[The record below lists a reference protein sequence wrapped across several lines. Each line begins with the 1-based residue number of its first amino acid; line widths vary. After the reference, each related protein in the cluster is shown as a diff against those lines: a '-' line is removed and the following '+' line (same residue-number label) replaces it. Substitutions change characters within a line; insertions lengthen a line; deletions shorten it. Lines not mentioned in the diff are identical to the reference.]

1 MRKMTTTRRG
11 LLRTGAGVGLAF
23 AAPSIVRA
31 QGSAAVAW
39 PTKPIT
45 IVVNFPAG
53 GLTDGIARAFG
64 QHVQQST
71 GQQVMID
78 NKPGASGNI
87 GAALVS
93 RAPADGYT
101 FLHSVSS
108 TLIQNRVMFKT
119 LGFDPDKD
127 LTIVSGTSSGVLPV
141 VVHKSLPPEV
151 KDLKSF
157 IEYAKGKK
165 INFGSW
171 ALGSSAHIFAQS
183 LNEKYGLTME
193 VVTYKGEAPMWQDMG
208 AGSLQAAMG
217 SPQAMNALLIKG
229 DVRPIVAPSRVRYVK
244 LPDVS
249 TSEEQGFTDPSFTV
263 RGWLALAAPAAT
275 PKEIVK
281 RMSDLWVAAADSE
294 PGKRMMDG
302 FGLTEK
308 PLNHEEVMKDYE
320 YLKTILIPRIVAL
333 GIKPE

>member
-1 MRKMTTTRRG
+1 MPIKTTRRAVLG
-11 LLRTGAGVGLAF
+11 GLALV
-23 AAPSIVRA
+23 APSIARA
-31 QGSAAVAW
+31 QAPW
-39 PTKPIT
+39 PSKPIT

-64 QHVQQST
+64 QHVQQAT
-71 GQQVMID
+71 GQQVIID

-87 GAALVS
+87 GAAMVA

-108 TLIQNRVMFKT
+108 TLIQNRVMFKQ

-127 LTIVSGTSSGVLPV
+127 FTIVSGTSSGVLPV
-141 VVHKSLPPEV
+141 VVHKSMPAEV

-157 IEYAKGKK
+157 IAWAKGQKV
-165 INFGSW
+165 NWGSW
-171 ALGSSAHIFAQS
+171 ALGSSSHIFAQY
-183 LNEKYGLTME
+183 LNEKYGLAIE

-217 SPQAMNALLIKG
+217 SPQAMNALLVKQE
-229 DVRPIVAPSRVRYVK
+229 VRPIVAPSQVRYVK
-244 LPDVS
+244 LPDVA
-249 TSEEQGFTDPSFTV
+249 TSAEQGFDDPALTV

-281 RMSDLWVAAADSE
+281 RMSDLWVAAADSA
-294 PGKRMMDG
+294 PGKKMMES

-308 PLNHEEVMKDYE
+308 PLTHEQVMADYE
-320 YLKTILIPRIVAL
+320 LLKKILIPRIVAL
-333 GIKPE
+333 GLTPE

>member
-1 MRKMTTTRRG
+1 MTTTRRT
-11 LLRTGAGVGLAF
+11 LLRATAGFAVTGPAIL
-23 AAPSIVRA
+23 RA
-31 QGSAAVAW
+31 QPAW

-64 QHVQQST
+64 QHVQQTT

-87 GAALVS
+87 GAALVA

-108 TLIQNRVMFKT
+108 TLVQNRVMFKT

-127 LTIVSGTSSGVLPV
+127 FTIVSGTSSGVLPV
-141 VVHKSLPPEV
+141 VVHKSVPV
-151 KDLKSF
+151 ANLKEF
-157 IEYAKGKK
+157 VEYAKKNK
-165 INFGSW
+165 VNFGSW
-171 ALGSSAHIFAQS
+171 ALGSSAHVFAQG
-183 LNEKYGLTME
+183 LNQKYGLDME

-208 AGSLQAAMG
+208 AGQLQAAMG
-217 SPQAMNALLIKG
+217 SPQAFNALLVKG
-229 DVRPIVAPSRVRYVK
+229 EIRPIAAPSRVRAGK
-244 LPDVS
+244 LPDVA
-249 TSEEQGFTDPSFTV
+249 TSIEQGFTDDSFVV

-275 PKEIVK
+275 PKPIVQK
-281 RMSDLWVAAADSE
+281 MSDLWVAAADSE
-294 PGKRMMDG
+294 PGRKMMES

-320 YLKTILIPRIVAL
+320 VLKATVIPRIVAL
-333 GIKPE
+333 GITPE

>member
-1 MRKMTTTRRG
+1 MQQSKTTRRTVLGAAG
-11 LLRTGAGVGLAF
+11 LVL
-23 AAPSIVRA
+23 AAPATVRA
-31 QGSAAVAW
+31 QGTW
-39 PTKPIT
+39 PGKPIT

-53 GLTDGIARAFG
+53 GLTDGIARAFA
-64 QHVQQST
+64 QHVQQVT
-71 GQQVMID
+71 GQQVIID

-87 GAALVS
+87 GAALVARS
-93 RAPADGYT
+93 PADGYT

-108 TLIQNRVMFKT
+108 TLIQNRVMFKQ

-127 LTIVSGTSSGVLPV
+127 YTIVSGTSSGVLPV
-141 VVHKSLPPEV
+141 VVHKSMPTEV

-157 IEYAKGKK
+157 IAYAKGQK
-165 INFGSW
+165 INWGSW
-171 ALGSSAHIFAQS
+171 ALGSSSHIFAQR
-183 LNEKYGLTME
+183 LNEKYGLSIE

-217 SPQAMNALLIKG
+217 SPQAMNALLVKG

-244 LPDVS
+244 LPDVP
-249 TSEEQGFTDPSFTV
+249 TSKEQGFDDPALTV
-263 RGWLALAAPAAT
+263 RGWLALGAPAAT

-281 RMSDLWVAAADSE
+281 RMSDLWVAAADSA
-294 PGKRMMDG
+294 PGKKMMES

-308 PLNHEEVMKDYE
+308 PLNHEEVMADYE
-320 YLKTILIPRIVAL
+320 YLKKTLIPLIVAL

>member
-1 MRKMTTTRRG
+1 MTTTRRG
-11 LLRTGAGVGLAF
+11 LLRTSAGLALV
-23 AAPSIVRA
+23 APSLARA
-31 QGSAAVAW
+31 QAAW

-53 GLTDGIARAFG
+53 GLTDGIARAFA
-64 QHVQQST
+64 QHVTQAT
-71 GQQVMID
+71 GQQVIID

-101 FLHSVSS
+101 FLHTVSS
-108 TLIQNRVMFKT
+108 TLIQNRAMFKT

-141 VVHKSLPPEV
+141 VVYKTIPVSNLAA
-151 KDLKSF
+151 F
-157 IEYAKGKK
+157 IEYARTNKV
-165 INFGSW
+165 NFGSW
-171 ALGSSAHIFAQS
+171 ALGSSAHIFAQG
-183 LNEKYGLTME
+183 LNEKYGLKIE

-217 SPQAMNALLIKG
+217 SPQAMNALLAKG
-229 DVRPIVAPSRVRYVK
+229 DVKPIVAPSRVRYVK
-244 LPDVS
+244 LPDVT
-249 TSEEQGFTDPSFTV
+249 TSVEQGFTDDNFTV

-281 RMSDLWVAAADSE
+281 RMSDLWVAAADSV
-294 PGKRMMDG
+294 PGARMMES
-302 FGLTEK
+302 FGLNEK
-308 PLNHEEVMKDYE
+308 PMPHEEVMKDYE
-320 YLKTILIPRIVAL
+320 VLKKNLIPRIVAL
-333 GIKPE
+333 GLTPE

>member
-1 MRKMTTTRRG
+1 MTTTRRG
-11 LLRTGAGVGLAF
+11 LLRTSAALAL
-23 AAPSIVRA
+23 AAPSLVRA
-31 QGSAAVAW
+31 QTAW

-53 GLTDGIARAFG
+53 GLTDGIARAFA
-64 QHVQQST
+64 QHVTQAT
-71 GQQVMID
+71 GQQVIID

-108 TLIQNRVMFKT
+108 TLIQNRAMFKT

-141 VVHKSLPPEV
+141 VVYKTIPASN
-151 KDLKSF
+151 LKEF
-157 IEYAKGKK
+157 IEYARTNKV
-165 INFGSW
+165 NFGSW
-171 ALGSSAHIFAQS
+171 ALGSSAHIFAQG
-183 LNEKYGLTME
+183 LNEKYGLKIE

-217 SPQAMNALLIKG
+217 SPQAMNALLAKG
-229 DVRPIVAPSRVRYVK
+229 DVKPIVAPSRVRYVK
-244 LPDVS
+244 LPDVT
-249 TSEEQGFTDPSFTV
+249 TSVEQGFTDDNFTV

-281 RMSDLWVAAADSE
+281 KMSDLWVAAADSV
-294 PGKRMMDG
+294 PGARMMES

-308 PLNHEEVMKDYE
+308 PMPHEEVMKDYE
-320 YLKTILIPRIVAL
+320 FLKKTLIPRIVAL
-333 GIKPE
+333 GLTPE

>member
-1 MRKMTTTRRG
+1 MTTTRRT
-11 LLRTGAGVGLAF
+11 LLRATAGF
-23 AAPSIVRA
+23 AVASPAILRA
-31 QGSAAVAW
+31 QPAW
-39 PTKPIT
+39 PNKPIT

-53 GLTDGIARAFG
+53 GLTDGIARAFA
-64 QHVQQST
+64 QHVQQTT
-71 GQQVMID
+71 GQQVIID

-87 GAALVS
+87 GAALVA

-108 TLIQNRVMFKT
+108 TLIQNRVMFKQ

-141 VVHKSLPPEV
+141 VVHKSLPAEV

-157 IEYAKGKK
+157 IDYAKGNK
-165 INFGSW
+165 INWGSW
-171 ALGSSAHIFAQS
+171 ALGSSAHIFAQR
-183 LNEKYGLTME
+183 LNEKYGLAIE

-217 SPQAMNALLIKG
+217 SPQAMNALLVKQE
-229 DVRPIVAPSRVRYVK
+229 VRPIVAPSRVRYVK
-244 LPDVS
+244 LPDVL
-249 TSEEQGFTDPSFTV
+249 TSAEQGFDDPALTV

-275 PKEIVK
+275 PKEIVR
-281 RMSDLWVAAADSE
+281 RMSTLWVAAADSA
-294 PGKRMMDG
+294 PGKKMMES

-308 PLNHEEVMKDYE
+308 PLTHDEVMADYE
-320 YLKTILIPRIVAL
+320 VLKKILIPLIVAL